1 MVTRRNALLAG
12 CGLVTLSGWLTNEDP
27 EESNRL
33 QAEQQ
38 VENVNMQLLYEHSNP
53 PHWEI
58 ELRND
63 NLIINLGEEDPDPET
78 VEDELVNASVWF
90 VAGPYDLSPVSS
102 INYQY
107 RHTSEP
113 GIDVEPS
120 WARADHSFFAVVDDL
135 DNVGIHPLHD
145 FDEGNN
151 SDDSIDLTHMVN
163 DRTDT
168 GEQTEEFDVSEINTP
183 RYLAVGGNIGS
194 DVAQSMTL
202 EVYDIYGTDNDGERI
217 FEVDYNEEPLWTD
230 DEDEDDGGAGVLFRQ
245 AADATDNTLLLAS
258 SGATTVGLG
267 YIAYR
272 NFKGDNKSK
281 TTEETTITSQ
291 EEKSTPTRAEPLSS
305 LLSVDH
311 YDDLDIGECVE
322 RDSTVKINQA
332 MVGDD
337 SVWVLTPESGDD
349 TIDSSQFEAF
359 LSQVEPWVNMDA
371 HQHLLSVYGHGEE
384 PLPWVAVEPAETP
397 TIQDRAADLR
407 SDEMVG
413 YLIQSCEAVHH
424 VQRYGL
430 AYEQL
435 SPESVLV
442 DDTATLR
449 GVLDHA
455 TSDELGYELPDST
468 EDATAEQA
476 DVYRLGA
483 LAYEVF
489 TGSKP
494 DQPEPTSP
502 SDHDAAL
509 SAAVEEVLL
518 KALAERPDDR
528 HETVLHLRDELQD
541 CSDSI

>member
-1 MVTRRNALLAG
+1 MITRRNALLAG
-12 CGLVTLSGWLTNEDP
+12 FGLVTQSGWLTNEDP

-63 NLIINLGEEDPDPET
+63 NLIINMGEEDPDPET
-78 VEDELVNASVWF
+78 VDGELVEASVWF

-120 WARADHSFFAVVDDL
+120 WATADHSFFAVVDDL
-135 DNVGIHPLHD
+135 DNVDIHPLRD

-163 DRTDT
+163 DQTDT
-168 GEQTEEFDVSEINTP
+168 GEQTQEFDVSEINTP
-183 RYLAVGGNIGS
+183 RYLAVGGSIGS

-202 EVYDIYGTDNDGERI
+202 EVYDLYGTNNDGERV
-217 FEVDYNEEPLWTD
+217 FDVEYNEEPLWTD
-230 DEDEDDGGAGVLFRQ
+230 NDEDNGGAGILFRQ

-258 SGATTVGLG
+258 SGATTVGLS
-267 YIAYR
+267 YLAYR
-272 NFKGDNKSK
+272 NLKGDNKSK
-281 TTEETTITSQ
+281 TAEETTITSQ

-311 YDDLDIGECVE
+311 YDDLDIGECVN
-322 RDSTVKINQA
+322 RNSTVKINQA
-332 MVGDD
+332 TVGDD
-337 SVWVLTPESGDD
+337 SVWVLTPESGDE
-349 TIDSSQFEAF
+349 TIDSSQFDAF
-359 LSQVEPWVNMDA
+359 LSQVEPWANMDA

-397 TIQDRAADLR
+397 TIQYRAADLR
-407 SDEMVG
+407 SGEMAD
-413 YLIQSCEAVHH
+413 YLVQSCEAVHH

-502 SDHDAAL
+502 SEHNAAL